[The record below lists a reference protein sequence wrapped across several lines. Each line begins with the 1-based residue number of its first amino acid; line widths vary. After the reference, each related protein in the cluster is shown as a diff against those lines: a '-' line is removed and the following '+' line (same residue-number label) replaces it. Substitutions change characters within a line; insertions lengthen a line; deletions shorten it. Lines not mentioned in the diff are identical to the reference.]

1 MSWTLSSVEHLRMEF
16 VMLVT
21 EVGVNLSEACRQFRI
36 SRKTG
41 YKWRRRYETE
51 GLSGLVSRHR
61 RPRRSPLMVSGDIT
75 LAIIRLRR
83 DHKSWG
89 PKKLR
94 ARLLA
99 KGFRPNELP
108 SVATVARVLKRAGE
122 VPPNRRGRHKSQLQ
136 AGPWPLSNAPGP
148 NDVWTVDLKG
158 WWRTQDGKRCEPLG
172 IRDLYSRYI
181 LCLRPVKRVETEA
194 LKTIFEGVFERYGL
208 PAVIRSDNGG
218 PFASPYAPHDL
229 TRLSAWWRSL
239 GIRHER
245 IEPGHPQ
252 QNGSHERMHRDLAA
266 EIARHP
272 ATTLAEETRRL
283 EAWRLE
289 YNLER
294 PHEALGLKTPATI
307 YRSSRRRLNM
317 VVPYDYP
324 AGFERHRVR
333 NNGSVRLTGRK
344 DVRISNALAGQ
355 EVGLERLSDTG
366 WRVWFCDLLI
376 KTYTP
381 EPATQP
387 QSLPALP
394 WKPSSS
400 CNPCPDN
407 KVLPMSCS

>member
-1 MSWTLSSVEHLRMEF
+1 MEF
-16 VMLVT
+16 VMLVR
-21 EVGVNLSEACRQFRI
+21 EVGVNLSEACRQFGI

-41 YKWRRRYETE
+41 YKWCRRYETE
-51 GLSGLVSRHR
+51 GLTGLVARRR

-75 LAIIRLRR
+75 LAIIRLRH

-94 ARLLA
+94 VKLLTR
-99 KGFRPNELP
+99 GFRPNELP
-108 SVATVARVLKRAGE
+108 SVVTVARVLKRAGE
-122 VPPNRRGRHKSQLQ
+122 VLPNRRGRPRHQPQ
-136 AGPWPLSNAPGP
+136 ADSHPLSSAPGP

-158 WWRTQDGKRCEPLG
+158 WWRTKDGRRCEPLG

-181 LCLRPVKRVETEA
+181 LCLRPVKRVETET
-194 LKTIFEGVFERYGL
+194 LKTIFEEVFERYGL

-218 PFASPYAPHDL
+218 PFASPYAPHGL
-229 TRLSAWWRSL
+229 TRLSAWWRTL

-252 QNGSHERMHRDLAA
+252 QNGGHERMHRDIEA
-266 EIARHP
+266 EIARQP
-272 ATTLAEETRRL
+272 SATLAEEVRRL
-283 EAWRLE
+283 ETWRLE
-289 YNLER
+289 YNLQR

-307 YRSSRRRLNM
+307 YRSSRRRLNT
-317 VVPYDYP
+317 VESYNYP
-324 AGFERHRVR
+324 VTFERYRVR
-333 NNGSVRLTGRK
+333 NNGCIRLTDQKEVHLSR
-344 DVRISNALAGQ
+344 ALAGQ

-381 EPATQP
+381 ETGAQP
-387 QSLPALP
+387 QPLPALS
-394 WKPSSS
+394 WKPNS
-400 CNPCPDN
+400 CCYPCPDN